1 MVFLNYIK
9 LLFMLIS
16 MINIH
21 KNQKWNC
28 YILFLFVFEEK
39 TMMFVMSVM
48 TPSITY
54 FSIMRMQSK
63 VKEL

>member
-39 TMMFVMSVM
+39 TMMSVMSVM

>member
-28 YILFLFVFEEK
+28 YILFVFVFEEK
-39 TMMFVMSVM
+39 TMMSVMSVM

>member
-9 LLFMLIS
+9 LLFVLIS

-28 YILFLFVFEEK
+28 YNLFLFVYEEK
-39 TMMFVMSVM
+39 AMMSVMSVM